1 MRSRWIGVIFFV
13 GFLLRVVGLPNHP
26 AGFTPDEAS
35 FGYDAYSLLKTG
47 KDQWGNAM
55 PLVLKSFGDGKM
67 PLYAYLAMPSVALFG
82 LNEFSVRLPNALLGS
97 LVVLV
102 TYFLVREWRR
112 NESEALLAAL
122 LLAISP
128 WHIPMSRGAFEAN
141 LTTFLMPLGLLLF
154 LKGLKNR
161 KLLILSM
168 VVFGLNMFSY
178 HSARLVTP
186 IVLGVLVVSNWEKIE
201 RKILPIGIFGVFL
214 GLAGVTY
221 LGGAGARVGSVSIFS
236 LVGSAG
242 EERYLAVMTGT
253 PDMVA
258 RIFNNK
264 LTKLVELF
272 GQNYLSYFSP
282 NFLFTQGA
290 REGTYGMLPGRG
302 VFFLIELPF
311 LIAGIWVL
319 VKEKIKNKRWH
330 IIWIVMAPVPAALAI
345 GPGHAANRAV
355 IMLPALQIILAMG
368 GVYLINELI
377 KRRKELVWLIVFVF
391 GVSFAFFLE
400 DYFIQQPAQKAADMV
415 YGPREVFGYL
425 EEVKN
430 DYNGIIIS
438 KSISEAHI
446 YVAFYS
452 RIDPKEYQSQAE
464 KWGFEESGLVWVDQ
478 MPEYKLGEYTFKSID
493 RVFDL
498 QRENYLLAGRPDEFR
513 EDVNVKKIIY
523 FPNKQVAYWI
533 VKTEGEMYARAE

>member
-67 PLYAYLAMPSVALFG
+67 PLYAYLAMPSVALFV

>member
-67 PLYAYLAMPSVALFG
+67 PLYEYLAMPSVALFG